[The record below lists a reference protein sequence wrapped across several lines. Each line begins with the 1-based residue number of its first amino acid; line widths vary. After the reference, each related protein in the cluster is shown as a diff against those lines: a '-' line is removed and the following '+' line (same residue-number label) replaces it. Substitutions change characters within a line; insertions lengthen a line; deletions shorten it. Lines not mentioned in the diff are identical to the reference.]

1 MTIFYKPKCSY
12 DKLLRGYM
20 IYTTSITHVGGVLKI
35 LIQSVYRDFFV
46 LIKFEINNPFSSELT
61 SGDNKSYHHK

>member
-1 MTIFYKPKCSY
+1 
-12 DKLLRGYM
+12 M